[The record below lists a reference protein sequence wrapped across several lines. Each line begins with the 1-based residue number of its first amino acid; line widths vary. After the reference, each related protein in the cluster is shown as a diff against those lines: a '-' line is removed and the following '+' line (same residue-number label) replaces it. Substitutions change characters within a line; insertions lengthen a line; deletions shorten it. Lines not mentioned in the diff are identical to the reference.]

1 MLTVTAAWL
10 LWLTGLGVLFNL
22 LLSLWIL
29 NSLGSAIMPYRS
41 IRDLET
47 AYQNGQITRDAYD
60 RFAAR
65 LR

>member
-1 MLTVTAAWL
+1 MSAIVVAWL
-10 LWLTGLGVLFNL
+10 LWLTGFGVLFNL

-29 NSLGSAIMPYRS
+29 NAIGGAIMPYRS

-47 AYQNGQITRDAYD
+47 AYQNGQITRDAFD
-60 RFAAR
+60 RFMAR

>member
-1 MLTVTAAWL
+1 MQWIVPAWL
-10 LWLTGLGVLFNL
+10 MWATGLGVLFNL

-29 NSLGSAIMPYRS
+29 NALGSAIMPYRS

>member
-1 MLTVTAAWL
+1 MLVPAWL
-10 LWLTGLGVLFNL
+10 LWLTGLGVLLNL
-22 LLSLWIL
+22 LLGLWIL

-41 IRDLET
+41 LRDLEM

-60 RFAAR
+60 RFASR